1 MNLLEVLISSLVGS
15 LILMSLTQSGH
26 QIYTSLDQQRAKTM
40 LQSEAI
46 QALQMMGESIQIAST
61 LKGSKIPR
69 LMIKDSA
76 SMSNTQV
83 GQFQVR
89 KGAASMDGSDAFFT
103 TNQQEEMNYRA
114 FFVQMQG
121 HHQQRD
127 GVLYLQTKNK
137 KSQLQNDALIGH
149 VQSMQ
154 IQVGIKE
161 NGSIHW
167 YEPYEISERASKSNP
182 HWKQVKAI
190 KIYLKLQ
197 KGRHSLELEKIYAL
211 RHSAINP

>member
-1 MNLLEVLISSLVGS
+1 MNLLEILISSIAGS

-26 QIYTSLDQQRAKTM
+26 QMYASLEQQAAKAI
-40 LQSEAI
+40 LQSEAL
-46 QALQMMGESIQIAST
+46 QALQMMGEAIQIAST
-61 LKGSKIPR
+61 TKGSKIPR

-76 SMSNTQV
+76 SMSNTQA

-89 KGAASMDGSDAFFT
+89 KGSASMDGSDALFT
-103 TNQQEEMNYRA
+103 TNQHEEMNYRA

-137 KSQLQNDALIGH
+137 KSHLQNDALIGH
-149 VQSMQ
+149 VHSMQ
-154 IQVGIKE
+154 IQAGIKE
-161 NGSIHW
+161 NGSIQW
-167 YEPYEISERASKSNP
+167 YEPYQLSERASKNNP

-190 KIYLKLQ
+190 KIQLKLH

-211 RHSAINP
+211 RHPAINP

>member
-1 MNLLEVLISSLVGS
+1 MNLLEILISSLVGS

-26 QIYTSLDQQRAKTM
+26 QMYASLDQQAAKAI
-40 LQSEAI
+40 LQSEAL
-46 QALQMMGESIQIAST
+46 QALQMMGEAIQIAST
-61 LKGSKIPR
+61 PKGSKIPR
-69 LMIKDSA
+69 LMIKDTA
-76 SMSNTQV
+76 SMSNAQA
-83 GQFQVR
+83 GQFQIR

-103 TNQQEEMNYRA
+103 TNQEEEINYRA

-121 HHQQRD
+121 HYQQRD

-154 IQVGIKE
+154 IQAGIKE
-161 NGSIHW
+161 NGLIQW
-167 YEPYEISERASKSNP
+167 YEPYQISERASKSNP

-211 RHSAINP
+211 RHPTINP

>member
-1 MNLLEVLISSLVGS
+1 MNLLEILISSLAGS

-26 QIYTSLDQQRAKTM
+26 QIYASLDKQTAKTM
-40 LQSEAI
+40 LQSEAL

-61 LKGSKIPR
+61 PKGSKIPR
-69 LMIKDSA
+69 LMIKDTA
-76 SMSNTQV
+76 SMSNAQA
-83 GQFQVR
+83 GQFQIR
-89 KGAASMDGSDAFFT
+89 KGSASMDGSDAFFT

-149 VQSMQ
+149 VQSIQ
-154 IQVGIKE
+154 IQAGIKE
-161 NGSIHW
+161 NGSIQW
-167 YEPYEISERASKSNP
+167 YEPYEIRERANKNNP
-182 HWKQVKAI
+182 DWKQVKAV
-190 KIYLKLQ
+190 KIHIKLQ

-211 RHSAINP
+211 RHPAINP